1 MNKKQMIKEQKKLKE
16 QRKEVEKLFKDD
28 KDIYVVFKIALGV
41 ILFIGLAFVV
51 INFANGTWKLTKG
64 STSVTEIDPRMLIA
78 GTLFDKE
85 EDEYLVI
92 AYNMK
97 EEKEAIYGVM
107 ASNYSGDRTLYLLD
121 LSSGFND
128 SFIGEKT
135 VISNDLTKLKFGGP
149 TLLVIKGNKITK
161 SYTTEKDITKFFSQK

>member
-16 QRKEVEKLFKDD
+16 QKKEVEKLFKDD
-28 KDIYVVFKIALGV
+28 KDVYVVFKIALGV
-41 ILFIGLAFVV
+41 ILFIGLAYVV

-64 STSVTEIDPRMLIA
+64 GKPTTEIDPRMLIA
-78 GTLFDKE
+78 GTMFEKE
-85 EDEYLVI
+85 EDEYLVL

-97 EEKEAIYGVM
+97 EEKDAIYEVM
-107 ASNYSGDRTLYLLD
+107 AGNYTGEKTLYFLD

-135 VISNDLTKLKFGGP
+135 VISNDLTKLKFSGP
-149 TLLVIKGNKITK
+149 TLLVIKGTKITK